1 MINKLP
7 EIEKEDFYE
16 ALCAECEREGLA
28 YRREP
33 ERVYIEDFAYFVY
46 ISEKKIKARNY
57 YQYSPPDTMEFN
69 EKFVFSDRGYVFNLI
84 NRSMLKLALE
94 KRPGSY
100 ALRECQQ
107 VFEKLPLNYEYGI
120 SYKVE
125 DVIGSVSYQKLIE
138 NRVGRK
144 LNVKYRRLP
153 LQFLETAVSLNLQK
167 DEEFILDLMKKDSA
181 KVTETLKEVKFPLCF
196 PDFKFSF
203 LLEFLGIGKKIG
215 LELSKSIWRNKII
228 LSDILKMAEKTETNG
243 ILQKL
248 LKVEDAA
255 GLERLHD
262 RISKKYRK
270 KIAQEIVPR
279 ELDINEKFYKISEAF
294 SKDRELSFL
303 KLITDEKE
311 LYYEGVI
318 QENCVHSYVE
328 EIESGICGIFSGIYK
343 GRRYTVEIVRKGKLF
358 ECNQCL
364 GRKNENDFS
373 ASELKR
379 KIEQCL
385 ERYRKREEIRK
396 KKEKILSFLFGHK
409 GKKVFVERRNRK

>member
-1 MINKLP
+1 MEYCIK
-7 EIEKEDFYE
+7 DFYE
-16 ALCAECEREGLA
+16 ALCSECEREGLA

-33 ERVYIEDFAYFVY
+33 ERVYIENFAYFVY
-46 ISEKKIKARNY
+46 ISGKKIKARNY
-57 YQYSPPDTMEFN
+57 YQYSPPHTMEFD
-69 EKFVFSDRGYVFNLI
+69 EKFVFTDMGYVFNLI
-84 NRSMLKLALE
+84 KRAMLKLALK
-94 KRPGSY
+94 KRPGNY
-100 ALRECQQ
+100 ALRECCE

-120 SYKVE
+120 RFKVE

-138 NRVGRK
+138 SKGGRK

-153 LQFLETAVSLNLQK
+153 LWFLETAVSLNLQK
-167 DEEFILDLMKKDSA
+167 DEEFILDLMEKDSA
-181 KVTETLKEVKFPLCF
+181 KVTETLKKVKFPLCF

-203 LLEFLGIGKKIG
+203 LLEFLGVGKKIG
-215 LELSKSIWRNKII
+215 LEPSKSIWRNEII

-248 LKVEDAA
+248 LKVEDVA

-279 ELDINEKFYKISEAF
+279 ELEINERFYKISEVF

-311 LYYEGVI
+311 LYDEGVM

-328 EIESGICGIFSGIYK
+328 EIESGICGIFWGIYK
-343 GRRYTVEIVRKGKLF
+343 GRRYTVEIVRKGKFF
-358 ECNQCL
+358 ECGQCL
-364 GRKNENDFS
+364 GRKNENDFF

-379 KIEQCL
+379 KIERCL
-385 ERYRKREEIRK
+385 ERYRKHEENK
-396 KKEKILSFLFGHK
+396 KKVERILYLLFGPK
-409 GKKVFVERRNRK
+409 GGKVFDERRVRK

>member
-1 MINKLP
+1 MEYCIK
-7 EIEKEDFYE
+7 DFYE
-16 ALCAECEREGLA
+16 ALCSECEREGLA

-46 ISEKKIKARNY
+46 ISGKKIKARNY
-57 YQYSPPDTMEFN
+57 YQYSPPDTMEFD
-69 EKFVFSDRGYVFNLI
+69 EKFVFSDKGYAFNLI
-84 NRSMLKLALE
+84 NKAMLKLALE
-94 KRPGSY
+94 KRAGNY

-138 NRVGRK
+138 SRVGRK

-153 LQFLETAVSLNLQK
+153 LQFLETAVSLNLQE

-181 KVTETLKEVKFPLCF
+181 KVTETLKEVKFPLCL

-215 LELSKSIWRNKII
+215 LERIWRNKII

-279 ELDINEKFYKISEAF
+279 ELDINKKFYEISEAF
-294 SKDRELSFL
+294 LKDRELSFL

-311 LYYEGVI
+311 LYDEGVI

-343 GRRYTVEIVRKGKLF
+343 GRRYTVEIVRKGKRF
-358 ECNQCL
+358 ECGQCL
-364 GRKNENDFS
+364 GRKNENDFF

-385 ERYRKREEIRK
+385 ERYRKHEENK
-396 KKEKILSFLFGHK
+396 KK
-409 GKKVFVERRNRK
+409 VERLLHLMFGPKVKIYF

>member
-1 MINKLP
+1 MEYCIK
-7 EIEKEDFYE
+7 DFYE
-16 ALCAECEREGLA
+16 ALCSECEREGLA

-69 EKFVFSDRGYVFNLI
+69 EKFVFSDKGYAFNLI
-84 NRSMLKLALE
+84 NRAMLKLALE
-94 KRPGSY
+94 KEPGNY
-100 ALRECQQ
+100 ALRECRQ

-120 SYKVE
+120 GFSLE
-125 DVIGSVSYQKLIE
+125 DVTGSVSYQKLIE
-138 NRVGRK
+138 SRVGRK

-153 LQFLETAVSLNLQK
+153 LKFLETAVSLNLQK
-167 DEEFILDLMKKDSA
+167 DEEFILDLMKKDSI
-181 KVTETLKEVKFPLCF
+181 KVTKVLKKVKFPMCF
-196 PDFKFSF
+196 PDFKISF

-215 LELSKSIWRNKII
+215 LEPSKSIWRTQIL
-228 LSDILKMAEKTETNG
+228 LSDILEMAEKTETNE
-243 ILQKL
+243 IWQKL
-248 LKVEDAA
+248 LKVEDVA

-262 RISKKYRK
+262 RISKRYRK
-270 KIAQEIVPR
+270 MIAQEIVPR
-279 ELDINEKFYKISEAF
+279 ELDINKKFYKISEAF

-311 LYYEGVI
+311 LYDEGVI

-358 ECNQCL
+358 ECGQCL

-379 KIEQCL
+379 KIETVLSRFRKQ
-385 ERYRKREEIRK
+385 ERI
-396 KKEKILSFLFGHK
+396 KEKMKKISTFLFCPK
-409 GKKVFVERRNRK
+409 GGKVFEERSDRK

>member
-1 MINKLP
+1 MEYCIK
-7 EIEKEDFYE
+7 DFYE
-16 ALCAECEREGLA
+16 ALCSECEREGLT

-46 ISEKKIKARNY
+46 ISGKKIKARNY
-57 YQYSPPDTMEFN
+57 YQYSPPYTMEFN
-69 EKFVFSDRGYVFNLI
+69 EKFVFSDRGYAFNLI
-84 NRSMLKLALE
+84 NRAMLKLALE
-94 KRPGSY
+94 KRPGNY
-100 ALRECQQ
+100 ALRECRH

-138 NRVGRK
+138 SRAGRK

-153 LQFLETAVSLNLQK
+153 LQFLETAVSLNLQE
-167 DEEFILDLMKKDSA
+167 DEEFILDLMKKDSTE
-181 KVTETLKEVKFPLCF
+181 VTETLKEVKFPLCL

-215 LELSKSIWRNKII
+215 LERIWRNKII

-279 ELDINEKFYKISEAF
+279 ELDINEKFYEISEAF
-294 SKDRELSFL
+294 LKDRELSFL

-343 GRRYTVEIVRKGKLF
+343 GRRYTVEIVRKGKRF
-358 ECNQCL
+358 ECGQCL
-364 GRKNENDFS
+364 GRKNENDFF

-379 KIEQCL
+379 KIETVLSRFRKQ
-385 ERYRKREEIRK
+385 ERI
-396 KKEKILSFLFGHK
+396 KEKMKKISTFLFCPK
-409 GKKVFVERRNRK
+409 GGKVFEERSDRK

>member
-1 MINKLP
+1 MEYCIK
-7 EIEKEDFYE
+7 DFYE
-16 ALCAECEREGLA
+16 ALCSECEREGLT

-57 YQYSPPDTMEFN
+57 YQYSPPHTMEFN
-69 EKFVFSDRGYVFNLI
+69 EKFVFSDMGYAFNLI

-94 KRPGSY
+94 KRPGNY

-107 VFEKLPLNYEYGI
+107 VFEKLPLNYEYGM
-120 SYKVE
+120 SFSLE

-138 NRVGRK
+138 SRAGRK

-167 DEEFILDLMKKDSA
+167 DEEFILDLMEKDSA
-181 KVTETLKEVKFPLCF
+181 KVTETLKKVKFPLCF

-215 LELSKSIWRNKII
+215 LERIWRNKII

-279 ELDINEKFYKISEAF
+279 ELDINEKFHKISEAF

-311 LYYEGVI
+311 LYDEGVI

-328 EIESGICGIFSGIYK
+328 EIESGTCGIFSGIYK
-343 GRRYTVEIVRKGKLF
+343 GKRYTVEIVRNGKFF

-379 KIEQCL
+379 KIGQCL
-385 ERYRKREEIRK
+385 ERYRKHEENK
-396 KKEKILSFLFGHK
+396 KR
-409 GKKVFVERRNRK
+409 VERLLHLMFGPKVKIYF

>member
-1 MINKLP
+1 L
-7 EIEKEDFYE
+7 
-16 ALCAECEREGLA
+16 L
-28 YRREP
+28 RRENVQSW
-33 ERVYIEDFAYFVY
+33 EVQIEDFAYFVY
-46 ISEKKIKARNY
+46 ISGKKIKARNY
-57 YQYSPPDTMEFN
+57 YQYSPPYTMEFD
-69 EKFVFSDRGYVFNLI
+69 EKFVFSDMGYAFNLI
-84 NRSMLKLALE
+84 NRAMLKLALE
-94 KRPGSY
+94 KEPGNY
-100 ALRECQQ
+100 ALRECRH

-138 NRVGRK
+138 SRVGRK

-153 LQFLETAVSLNLQK
+153 LQFLETAVSLNLQE
-167 DEEFILDLMKKDSA
+167 DEEFILGLMKKDSA

-203 LLEFLGIGKKIG
+203 LLEFLGVGKKIG
-215 LELSKSIWRNKII
+215 LERIWRNKII

-248 LKVEDAA
+248 LKVEDVA

-279 ELDINEKFYKISEAF
+279 ELDIGKKFYEISEAF
-294 SKDRELSFL
+294 LKDRELSFL

-379 KIEQCL
+379 KIGQCL

-396 KKEKILSFLFGHK
+396 KKEKILSFFWS
-409 GKKVFVERRNRK
+409 

>member
-16 ALCAECEREGLA
+16 ALCSECEREGLA

-57 YQYSPPDTMEFN
+57 YQYFPPYTMEFD
-69 EKFVFSDRGYVFNLI
+69 EKFVFSDRGYAFNLI
-84 NRSMLKLALE
+84 NRAMLKLALE
-94 KRPGSY
+94 KEPGNY
-100 ALRECQQ
+100 ALRECCE

-138 NRVGRK
+138 SRVGRK
-144 LNVKYRRLP
+144 LNVKYRRLS
-153 LQFLETAVSLNLQK
+153 LQFLETAVSLNLQE

-181 KVTETLKEVKFPLCF
+181 KVTEILKEVKFPLCF

-215 LELSKSIWRNKII
+215 LERIWRNKII

-311 LYYEGVI
+311 LYDEGVI

-328 EIESGICGIFSGIYK
+328 EIESGICGIFSGIYN

-358 ECNQCL
+358 ECGQCL

-379 KIEQCL
+379 KIGQCL
-385 ERYRKREEIRK
+385 KRYRKREEIRK
-396 KKEKILSFLFGHK
+396 KKEKILFFLFGPK
-409 GKKVFVERRNRK
+409 GKRVFVERRVQN

>member
-1 MINKLP
+1 MINNP
-7 EIEKEDFYE
+7 FEKEKFYE
-16 ALCAECEREGLA
+16 ALCSECEREGLA

-46 ISEKKIKARNY
+46 ISGKKIKARNY
-57 YQYSPPDTMEFN
+57 YQYSPPDTMEFD
-69 EKFVFSDRGYVFNLI
+69 EKFVFSDRGYAFNLI

-94 KRPGSY
+94 KRPGNY

-138 NRVGRK
+138 SRVGRK

-181 KVTETLKEVKFPLCF
+181 KVTETLKEVKFPLCL

-215 LELSKSIWRNKII
+215 LERIWRNKII
-228 LSDILKMAEKTETNG
+228 LSDILKMVEKTETNG

-279 ELDINEKFYKISEAF
+279 ELDIGKKFYEISEAF

-311 LYYEGVI
+311 LYDEGVM

-373 ASELKR
+373 ACELKR
-379 KIEQCL
+379 KIERCL

-409 GKKVFVERRNRK
+409 VKIYF

>member
-1 MINKLP
+1 MDFC
-7 EIEKEDFYE
+7 IEEFYE
-16 ALCAECEREGLA
+16 ALCTECEREGLA
-28 YRREP
+28 YRRDP
-33 ERVYIEDFAYFVY
+33 ERVYIENFAHFVY

-57 YQYSPPDTMEFN
+57 YQYSPPHTMEFD
-69 EKFVFSDRGYVFNLI
+69 EKFVFTDMGYVFNLI
-84 NRSMLKLALE
+84 NRAMLKLALK
-94 KRPGSY
+94 KRPGNY
-100 ALRECQQ
+100 ALRECCE

-120 SYKVE
+120 SYKIE

-138 NRVGRK
+138 SRGGRK

-153 LQFLETAVSLNLQK
+153 LWFLETAVSLNLQK
-167 DEEFILDLMKKDSA
+167 DEEFILDLMEKDSA
-181 KVTETLKEVKFPLCF
+181 KVTETLKKVKFPLCF

-203 LLEFLGIGKKIG
+203 LMEFLGIGKKIG
-215 LELSKSIWRNKII
+215 LEPSRSIWRNKII

-248 LKVEDAA
+248 LKVEDVA

-270 KIAQEIVPR
+270 MIAQEIVPR
-279 ELDINEKFYKISEAF
+279 ELDINERFYKISEVF

-311 LYYEGVI
+311 LYDEGVI

-343 GRRYTVEIVRKGKLF
+343 GRRYTVEIVRKGKFF
-358 ECNQCL
+358 ECGQCL
-364 GRKNENDFS
+364 GRKNENDFF

-379 KIEQCL
+379 KIERCL
-385 ERYRKREEIRK
+385 ERYRKHEENK
-396 KKEKILSFLFGHK
+396 KKVERILYLLFGPKGEKIFD
-409 GKKVFVERRNRK
+409 ERRVKG

>member
-69 EKFVFSDRGYVFNLI
+69 EKFVFSDRGYAFNLI
-84 NRSMLKLALE
+84 NRAMLKLALE

-138 NRVGRK
+138 NRAGRK

-181 KVTETLKEVKFPLCF
+181 KVTETLKEVKFPLCL

-215 LELSKSIWRNKII
+215 LERIWRNKII

-279 ELDINEKFYKISEAF
+279 ELDISKKFYEISEAF
-294 SKDRELSFL
+294 LKDRELSFL

-311 LYYEGVI
+311 LYDEGVM

-343 GRRYTVEIVRKGKLF
+343 GRRYTIEIVRKGKLF

-385 ERYRKREEIRK
+385 ERYRKHEENK
-396 KKEKILSFLFGHK
+396 KK
-409 GKKVFVERRNRK
+409 VERLLHLMFGPKVKIYF

>member
-1 MINKLP
+1 MEYCIK
-7 EIEKEDFYE
+7 DFYE
-16 ALCAECEREGLA
+16 ALCSECEREGLA
-28 YRREP
+28 YRRDP

-69 EKFVFSDRGYVFNLI
+69 EKFVFSDRGYAFNLI
-84 NRSMLKLALE
+84 KRAMLKLAL
-94 KRPGSY
+94 KKSPGNY

-107 VFEKLPLNYEYGI
+107 VFEKLPLHYEYSIKFTLKEII
-120 SYKVE
+120 S
-125 DVIGSVSYQKLIE
+125 SVSYQKLIE
-138 NRVGRK
+138 NRAGRK

-153 LQFLETAVSLNLQK
+153 LQFLETAVSLNLQE
-167 DEEFILDLMKKDSA
+167 DEEFIVDLMKKDST
-181 KVTETLKEVKFPLCF
+181 KVTKVLKKVKFPMCF
-196 PDFKFSF
+196 PDFKISF

-215 LELSKSIWRNKII
+215 LEPSKSIWRNKII
-228 LSDILKMAEKTETNG
+228 LSDILKMAEKTDPKG
-243 ILQKL
+243 IWQKL
-248 LKVEDAA
+248 FKVEDAA

-279 ELDINEKFYKISEAF
+279 ELDINERFYKISEAF
-294 SKDRELSFL
+294 LKDRELSFL

-311 LYYEGVI
+311 LYDEGVI

-364 GRKNENDFS
+364 GRKNENDFF

-385 ERYRKREEIRK
+385 ERYRKHEENK
-396 KKEKILSFLFGHK
+396 KKVERILYLLFGPKGEKIFDK
-409 GKKVFVERRNRK
+409 RRIKR

>member
-1 MINKLP
+1 MEYCIK
-7 EIEKEDFYE
+7 DFYE

-46 ISEKKIKARNY
+46 ISGKKIKARNY
-57 YQYSPPDTMEFN
+57 YQYSPPYTMEFD
-69 EKFVFSDRGYVFNLI
+69 EKFVFSDMGYAFNLI
-84 NRSMLKLALE
+84 NRAMLKLALE
-94 KRPGSY
+94 KEPGNY
-100 ALRECQQ
+100 ALRECRH

-120 SYKVE
+120 SFSLE
-125 DVIGSVSYQKLIE
+125 DVTGSVSYQKLIE
-138 NRVGRK
+138 SRAGRK

-167 DEEFILDLMKKDSA
+167 DEEFILDLMKKDSTE
-181 KVTETLKEVKFPLCF
+181 VTETLKEVKFPLCL

-215 LELSKSIWRNKII
+215 LERIWRNKII

-279 ELDINEKFYKISEAF
+279 ELDINKKFYEISEAF
-294 SKDRELSFL
+294 LKDRELSFL

-311 LYYEGVI
+311 LYDEGVM

-385 ERYRKREEIRK
+385 ERYRKHEENK
-396 KKEKILSFLFGHK
+396 KRVERLLHLMFGHK
-409 GKKVFVERRNRK
+409 VKIYF

>member
-1 MINKLP
+1 MEYCIK
-7 EIEKEDFYE
+7 DFYE
-16 ALCAECEREGLA
+16 ALCWECEREGLA

-46 ISEKKIKARNY
+46 ISGKKIKARNY
-57 YQYSPPDTMEFN
+57 YQYSPPYTMEFN
-69 EKFVFSDRGYVFNLI
+69 EKFVFSDMGYAFNLI
-84 NRSMLKLALE
+84 NRAMLKLALE
-94 KRPGSY
+94 KEPGNY
-100 ALRECQQ
+100 ALRECRQ

-125 DVIGSVSYQKLIE
+125 DVTGSVSYRKLIE
-138 NRVGRK
+138 SRAGRK

-196 PDFKFSF
+196 PDFKISF

-215 LELSKSIWRNKII
+215 LERIWRNKII

-248 LKVEDAA
+248 LKVEDVA

-279 ELDINEKFYKISEAF
+279 GLDIDKKFYEISETF
-294 SKDRELSFL
+294 LKDRELSFL

-311 LYYEGVI
+311 LYDEGVM

-379 KIEQCL
+379 KIERCL
-385 ERYRKREEIRK
+385 ERYRKREEIKK
-396 KKEKILSFLFGHK
+396 KKEKILSFLFGPK

>member
-1 MINKLP
+1 MDFC
-7 EIEKEDFYE
+7 IEEFYE
-16 ALCAECEREGLA
+16 VLCTECEREGLV
-28 YRREP
+28 YRRDP

-69 EKFVFSDRGYVFNLI
+69 EKFVFSDRGYAFNLI
-84 NRSMLKLALE
+84 NRAMLKLALE

-100 ALRECQQ
+100 ALRECYE
-107 VFEKLPLNYEYGI
+107 VFKELPLNYEYGI

-153 LQFLETAVSLNLQK
+153 LQFLETAVSLNLQE

-181 KVTETLKEVKFPLCF
+181 KVTEALKEVKFPLCF

-215 LELSKSIWRNKII
+215 LERIWRNKII

-248 LKVEDAA
+248 LKVEDSA

-311 LYYEGVI
+311 LYDEGVM

-364 GRKNENDFS
+364 GRKNKNDFS

-379 KIEQCL
+379 KIGQCL

-409 GKKVFVERRNRK
+409 VKIYF

>member
-1 MINKLP
+1 
-7 EIEKEDFYE
+7 
-16 ALCAECEREGLA
+16 
-28 YRREP
+28 
-33 ERVYIEDFAYFVY
+33 
-46 ISEKKIKARNY
+46 
-57 YQYSPPDTMEFN
+57 MEFD
-69 EKFVFSDRGYVFNLI
+69 EKFVFTDMNYEFNLI
-84 NRSMLKLALE
+84 KRVMLKLALDQ
-94 KRPGSY
+94 RPGNY
-100 ALRECQQ
+100 TLKECQQ
-107 VFEKLPLNYEYGI
+107 VFEKLPLNYEYGM
-120 SYKVE
+120 SFSLE

-138 NRVGRK
+138 SRVGRK

-153 LQFLETAVSLNLQK
+153 LKFLETAVSLNLQE

-215 LELSKSIWRNKII
+215 LELSRSIWRNKII
-228 LSDILKMAEKTETNG
+228 LSDILKMAEKTETNE

-279 ELDINEKFYKISEAF
+279 ELDINKKFYKISEAF

-311 LYYEGVI
+311 LYDEGVR

-343 GRRYTVEIVRKGKLF
+343 GRKYTVEIVRKGFF
-358 ECNQCL
+358 ECGQCL
-364 GRKNENDFS
+364 GRKNENDFF
-373 ASELKR
+373 ASKLKR

-385 ERYRKREEIRK
+385 ERYREDEETK
-396 KKEKILSFLFGHK
+396 KN
-409 GKKVFVERRNRK
+409 V

>member
-1 MINKLP
+1 MEYCIK
-7 EIEKEDFYE
+7 DFYE
-16 ALCAECEREGLA
+16 ALCTECEREGLA

-57 YQYSPPDTMEFN
+57 YQYSPPNTMEFN
-69 EKFVFSDRGYVFNLI
+69 EKFVFSDMGYAFNLI
-84 NRSMLKLALE
+84 NRAMLKLALE
-94 KRPGSY
+94 KRPGNY

-107 VFEKLPLNYEYGI
+107 VFEKLPLHYEYSIKFTLKEII
-120 SYKVE
+120 S
-125 DVIGSVSYQKLIE
+125 SVSYQKLIE
-138 NRVGRK
+138 NRAGRK

-153 LQFLETAVSLNLQK
+153 LQFLETAVSLNLQE
-167 DEEFILDLMKKDSA
+167 DEEFILDLMKKDST

-203 LLEFLGIGKKIG
+203 LLEFLGVGKKIG
-215 LELSKSIWRNKII
+215 LEPSKSIWRNEII

-279 ELDINEKFYKISEAF
+279 ELDIGKKFYEISEAF
-294 SKDRELSFL
+294 LKDRELSFL

-311 LYYEGVI
+311 LYDEGVM

-343 GRRYTVEIVRKGKLF
+343 GRRYTVEIVRKGKRF

-364 GRKNENDFS
+364 GRKNENDFF

-379 KIEQCL
+379 KIERCL
-385 ERYRKREEIRK
+385 ERYRKHEENRK
-396 KKEKILSFLFGHK
+396 RVEGLLYLMFGPK
-409 GKKVFVERRNRK
+409 GGKVFDERSVKE

>member
-1 MINKLP
+1 MDFC
-7 EIEKEDFYE
+7 IEEFYE
-16 ALCAECEREGLA
+16 ALCSECECEGLI
-28 YRREP
+28 YRKGLEY
-33 ERVYIEDFAYFVY
+33 VYIGDFSCLVY
-46 ISEKKIKARNY
+46 IKEKKIRVRKKYHYR
-57 YQYSPPDTMEFN
+57 PPYAMEFN
-69 EKFVFSDRGYVFNLI
+69 EKFVFSDKGYAFNLI
-84 NRSMLKLALE
+84 NRAMLKLALNRE
-94 KRPGSY
+94 PENH
-100 ALRECQQ
+100 ALRECRQ

-138 NRVGRK
+138 SRAGRK

-153 LQFLETAVSLNLQK
+153 LQFLETAVSLNLQE

-215 LELSKSIWRNKII
+215 LERIWRNKII

-279 ELDINEKFYKISEAF
+279 ELDIGKKFYEISEVF
-294 SKDRELSFL
+294 LKDRELSFL

-318 QENCVHSYVE
+318 QENCVHSYIE

-379 KIEQCL
+379 KIERCL
-385 ERYRKREEIRK
+385 ERYRKHEENK
-396 KKEKILSFLFGHK
+396 KWVERLLHLMFGHK
-409 GKKVFVERRNRK
+409 VKIYF

>member
-1 MINKLP
+1 MEYCIK
-7 EIEKEDFYE
+7 DFYE
-16 ALCAECEREGLA
+16 ALCTECEREGLA

-46 ISEKKIKARNY
+46 ISGKKIKARNY
-57 YQYSPPDTMEFN
+57 YQYSPPHTMEFN
-69 EKFVFSDRGYVFNLI
+69 EKFVFSDRGYAFNLI

-94 KRPGSY
+94 KRPGNY

-138 NRVGRK
+138 SRVGRK

-181 KVTETLKEVKFPLCF
+181 KVTETLKEVKFPLCL

-215 LELSKSIWRNKII
+215 LERIWRNKII

-279 ELDINEKFYKISEAF
+279 ELDIGKKFYEISEAF
-294 SKDRELSFL
+294 LKDRELSFL

-311 LYYEGVI
+311 LYYEGVM
-318 QENCVHSYVE
+318 QENCVHSYVKK
-328 EIESGICGIFSGIYK
+328 IESGICGIFSGIYK
-343 GRRYTVEIVRKGKLF
+343 GRRYTVEIVRERLFF
-358 ECNQCL
+358 ECSQCL

-385 ERYRKREEIRK
+385 ERYRKHEENK
-396 KKEKILSFLFGHK
+396 KWVERLLHLMFGPK
-409 GKKVFVERRNRK
+409 GKKVFEERSVRQ

>member
-1 MINKLP
+1 MEYCIK
-7 EIEKEDFYE
+7 DFYE
-16 ALCAECEREGLA
+16 ALCSECEREGLA

-46 ISEKKIKARNY
+46 ISERKIKARNY
-57 YQYSPPDTMEFN
+57 YQYSPSHTMEFN
-69 EKFVFSDRGYVFNLI
+69 EKFVFSDRGYAFNLI
-84 NRSMLKLALE
+84 NRAILKLALG
-94 KRPGSY
+94 KRPGNY
-100 ALRECQQ
+100 ALRECRQ

-120 SYKVE
+120 SFSLE

-138 NRVGRK
+138 SRVGRK

-167 DEEFILDLMKKDSA
+167 DEEFILDLMKKDSTE
-181 KVTETLKEVKFPLCF
+181 VTETLKKVKFPLCF

-215 LELSKSIWRNKII
+215 LERIWRNKII

-262 RISKKYRK
+262 KISKKYRE

-311 LYYEGVI
+311 LYDERVM

-379 KIEQCL
+379 KIERCL

-396 KKEKILSFLFGHK
+396 KKEKILFFLFGPK
-409 GKKVFVERRNRK
+409 GKRVFVERRVQK

>member
-7 EIEKEDFYE
+7 EIEKEEFYK
-16 ALCAECEREGLA
+16 ALCPECECEGFV
-28 YRREP
+28 YRKGLEYVYIKDLSCF
-33 ERVYIEDFAYFVY
+33 VYIEGKDIMVREFSHQEPFFAGELGEGFLFTD
-46 ISEKKIKARNY
+46 RN
-57 YQYSPPDTMEFN
+57 
-69 EKFVFSDRGYVFNLI
+69 YVFNLI
-84 NRSMLKLALE
+84 KRAMLKLALE
-94 KRPGSY
+94 KRPGNY

-107 VFEKLPLNYEYGI
+107 VFEKLPLHYEYSIKFTLKEII
-120 SYKVE
+120 S
-125 DVIGSVSYQKLIE
+125 SVSYQKLIE
-138 NRVGRK
+138 NRAGRK

-153 LQFLETAVSLNLQK
+153 LQFLETAVSLNLQE
-167 DEEFILDLMKKDSA
+167 DEEFILDLMKKDST

-203 LLEFLGIGKKIG
+203 LLEFLGVGKKIG
-215 LELSKSIWRNKII
+215 LEPSKSIWRNEII

-279 ELDINEKFYKISEAF
+279 ELDIGKKFYEISEAF
-294 SKDRELSFL
+294 LKDRELSFL

-311 LYYEGVI
+311 LYDEGVM

-328 EIESGICGIFSGIYK
+328 AIESGICAIFSGIYK
-343 GRRYTVEIVRKGKLF
+343 GKRYTVEIVRERLFF
-358 ECNQCL
+358 ECSQCL

-379 KIEQCL
+379 KIERCL
-385 ERYRKREEIRK
+385 ERYRKHEENK
-396 KKEKILSFLFGHK
+396 KKVERILYLLFGPK
-409 GKKVFVERRNRK
+409 GGKVFEERSVKE

>member
-1 MINKLP
+1 MDFC
-7 EIEKEDFYE
+7 IEEFYE
-16 ALCAECEREGLA
+16 ALCSECEREGLA
-28 YRREP
+28 YRRDS

-69 EKFVFSDRGYVFNLI
+69 EKFVFSDKGYVFNLI
-84 NRSMLKLALE
+84 NRAMLKLALE
-94 KRPGSY
+94 KRPGNY

-107 VFEKLPLNYEYGI
+107 VFEKLPLHYEYSIKFTLKEII
-120 SYKVE
+120 S
-125 DVIGSVSYQKLIE
+125 SVSYQKLIE
-138 NRVGRK
+138 NRAGRK

-181 KVTETLKEVKFPLCF
+181 KVTETLKEVKFPLCL

-203 LLEFLGIGKKIG
+203 LLEFLGVGKKIG
-215 LELSKSIWRNKII
+215 LEPSKSIWRNEII
-228 LSDILKMAEKTETNG
+228 LSDILKMSEKTETNG

-311 LYYEGVI
+311 LYYEGVM

-328 EIESGICGIFSGIYK
+328 EIESGICGIFLGIYK

-358 ECNQCL
+358 ECGQCL

-379 KIEQCL
+379 KIGQCL
-385 ERYRKREEIRK
+385 ERYRKHEENK
-396 KKEKILSFLFGHK
+396 KKVERLLHLMFGHK
-409 GKKVFVERRNRK
+409 VKIYF

>member
-1 MINKLP
+1 MEYCIK
-7 EIEKEDFYE
+7 DFYE
-16 ALCAECEREGLA
+16 ALCTECEREGLV

-33 ERVYIEDFAYFVY
+33 EHVYIEDFAYFVY

-57 YQYSPPDTMEFN
+57 YQYSPPYTMEFN

-84 NRSMLKLALE
+84 NRAMLKLALE
-94 KRPGSY
+94 KEPGNY
-100 ALRECQQ
+100 ALRECCE

-138 NRVGRK
+138 NRAGRK

-153 LQFLETAVSLNLQK
+153 LKFLETAVSLNLQK
-167 DEEFILDLMKKDSA
+167 DEEFILDLMEKDSA
-181 KVTETLKEVKFPLCF
+181 KVTETLKKVKFPLCF

-215 LELSKSIWRNKII
+215 LERIWRNKII
-228 LSDILKMAEKTETNG
+228 LSDILKMAEKMETNG

-311 LYYEGVI
+311 LYYEGVM

-379 KIEQCL
+379 KIETVLSRFRKQ
-385 ERYRKREEIRK
+385 ERI
-396 KKEKILSFLFGHK
+396 KEKMKKISTFLFCPK
-409 GKKVFVERRNRK
+409 GGKVFEERSDRK

>member
-1 MINKLP
+1 MDFC
-7 EIEKEDFYE
+7 IEEFYE
-16 ALCAECEREGLA
+16 VLCTECEREGLA

-46 ISEKKIKARNY
+46 ISGKKIKARNY
-57 YQYSPPDTMEFN
+57 YQYSPPYTMEFN
-69 EKFVFSDRGYVFNLI
+69 EKFVFSDMGYAFNLI
-84 NRSMLKLALE
+84 NRAMLKLALE
-94 KRPGSY
+94 KRPGNY
-100 ALRECQQ
+100 TLRECQQ

-138 NRVGRK
+138 SRVGRK

-153 LQFLETAVSLNLQK
+153 LQFLETAVSLNLQE

-215 LELSKSIWRNKII
+215 LERIWRNKII

-262 RISKKYRK
+262 RISKRYRK
-270 KIAQEIVPR
+270 MIAQEIVPR
-279 ELDINEKFYKISEAF
+279 ELDINKKFYEISETF
-294 SKDRELSFL
+294 LKDRELSFL
-303 KLITDEKE
+303 KLITDEKV
-311 LYYEGVI
+311 LYDEGVI

-379 KIEQCL
+379 KIERCL
-385 ERYRKREEIRK
+385 ERYRKHEENK
-396 KKEKILSFLFGHK
+396 KR
-409 GKKVFVERRNRK
+409 VERLLHLMFGPKVKIYF

>member
-1 MINKLP
+1 MHWKKVP
-7 EIEKEDFYE
+7 EI
-16 ALCAECEREGLA
+16 
-28 YRREP
+28 
-33 ERVYIEDFAYFVY
+33 
-46 ISEKKIKARNY
+46 
-57 YQYSPPDTMEFN
+57 
-69 EKFVFSDRGYVFNLI
+69 
-84 NRSMLKLALE
+84 
-94 KRPGSY
+94 Y
-100 ALRECQQ
+100 ALRECCE

-138 NRVGRK
+138 NRAGRK

-153 LQFLETAVSLNLQK
+153 LQFLETAVSLNLQE
-167 DEEFILDLMKKDSA
+167 DEEFILDLMKKDST

-203 LLEFLGIGKKIG
+203 LLEFLGVGKKIG
-215 LELSKSIWRNKII
+215 LEPSKSIWRNEII

-270 KIAQEIVPR
+270 KIAQEIVSR
-279 ELDINEKFYKISEAF
+279 ELDINEKFYKISEVF

-311 LYYEGVI
+311 LYDEGVM

-343 GRRYTVEIVRKGKLF
+343 GRRYTVEIVRKGKFF
-358 ECNQCL
+358 ECGQCL

-385 ERYRKREEIRK
+385 ERYRKHEENK
-396 KKEKILSFLFGHK
+396 KRVERFLYLLFGPK
-409 GKKVFVERRNRK
+409 GKKVFVERSN

>member
-1 MINKLP
+1 MEYCIK
-7 EIEKEDFYE
+7 DFYE

-57 YQYSPPDTMEFN
+57 YQYTPPDTMEFN
-69 EKFVFSDRGYVFNLI
+69 EKFVFSDRGYAFNLI
-84 NRSMLKLALE
+84 NRAMLKLALDQ
-94 KRPGSY
+94 RPGNY

-138 NRVGRK
+138 SRVGRK

-153 LQFLETAVSLNLQK
+153 LKFLETAVSLNLQK
-167 DEEFILDLMKKDSA
+167 DEEFILDLMKKDSI
-181 KVTETLKEVKFPLCF
+181 KVTKVLKKVKFPMCF
-196 PDFKFSF
+196 SDFKISF

-215 LELSKSIWRNKII
+215 LEPSKSIWRTQIL
-228 LSDILKMAEKTETNG
+228 LSDILKMAEKTETNE
-243 ILQKL
+243 IWQKL
-248 LKVEDAA
+248 LKVEDVA

-262 RISKKYRK
+262 RISKRYRK
-270 KIAQEIVPR
+270 MIAQEIVPR
-279 ELDINEKFYKISEAF
+279 ELDIDKRFHKISEVF
-294 SKDRELSFL
+294 LKDRELSFL

-311 LYYEGVI
+311 LYDEGVI
-318 QENCVHSYVE
+318 QESCVHSYVE

-343 GRRYTVEIVRKGKLF
+343 GKRYTVEIIRKGKFF
-358 ECNQCL
+358 ECDQCL
-364 GRKNENDFS
+364 GRKNENDFF
-373 ASELKR
+373 ASELKM
-379 KIEQCL
+379 KIGQCL
-385 ERYRKREEIRK
+385 VRYREDEETK
-396 KKEKILSFLFGHK
+396 KN
-409 GKKVFVERRNRK
+409 V

>member
-1 MINKLP
+1 MEYCIK
-7 EIEKEDFYE
+7 DFYE

-28 YRREP
+28 YRRDP

-46 ISEKKIKARNY
+46 ISKKKIKARNY
-57 YQYSPPDTMEFN
+57 YQYSPPHTMEFN
-69 EKFVFSDRGYVFNLI
+69 EKFVFSDMGYAFNLI
-84 NRSMLKLALE
+84 NRAMLKLALE
-94 KRPGSY
+94 KEPGNY
-100 ALRECQQ
+100 ALRDCRQ

-120 SYKVE
+120 GFSLE
-125 DVIGSVSYQKLIE
+125 NVIGSISYQKLIE
-138 NRVGRK
+138 SRARRK

-153 LQFLETAVSLNLQK
+153 LQFLETAVSLNLQE
-167 DEEFILDLMKKDSA
+167 DEEFIVDLMKKDST
-181 KVTETLKEVKFPLCF
+181 KVTETLKKVKFPLCF

-203 LLEFLGIGKKIG
+203 LLEFLGVGKKIG
-215 LELSKSIWRNKII
+215 LERIWRNKII

-248 LKVEDAA
+248 LKVEDVA

-279 ELDINEKFYKISEAF
+279 ELDIGKKFYEISEAF
-294 SKDRELSFL
+294 LKDRELSFL

-364 GRKNENDFS
+364 GRKNENDFF

-385 ERYRKREEIRK
+385 ERYRKHEEIRK
-396 KKEKILSFLFGHK
+396 KKEKILFFLFGHK
-409 GKKVFVERRNRK
+409 GKKVFVERRVQK

>member
-1 MINKLP
+1 MEYCIK
-7 EIEKEDFYE
+7 DFYE
-16 ALCAECEREGLA
+16 ALCSECEREGLA

-46 ISEKKIKARNY
+46 ISGKKIKARNY
-57 YQYSPPDTMEFN
+57 YQYSPPYTMEFN
-69 EKFVFSDRGYVFNLI
+69 EKFVFSDKGYVFNLI
-84 NRSMLKLALE
+84 NRAMLKLALE
-94 KRPGSY
+94 KRPGNY
-100 ALRECQQ
+100 TLKECQQ

-138 NRVGRK
+138 NRAGRK

-153 LQFLETAVSLNLQK
+153 LQFLETAVSLNLQE

-181 KVTETLKEVKFPLCF
+181 KVTETLKEVKFPLCL

-215 LELSKSIWRNKII
+215 LELSRSIWRNKII

-311 LYYEGVI
+311 LYDEGVM

-379 KIEQCL
+379 KIGQCL
-385 ERYRKREEIRK
+385 KRYRKREEIRK
-396 KKEKILSFLFGHK
+396 KKEKILFFLFGPK
-409 GKKVFVERRNRK
+409 GKRVFVERRVQN

>member
-16 ALCAECEREGLA
+16 ALCSECEREGLV
-28 YRREP
+28 YRKGSEY
-33 ERVYIEDFAYFVY
+33 VYIGDFSCLVY
-46 ISEKKIKARNY
+46 IKEKKIRVRKKYHYR
-57 YQYSPPDTMEFN
+57 PPYTMEFD
-69 EKFVFSDRGYVFNLI
+69 EKFVFTDMNYEFNLI
-84 NRSMLKLALE
+84 KRVMLKLALE

-107 VFEKLPLNYEYGI
+107 VFEKLPLSYEYGI
-120 SYKVE
+120 SFSLE

-138 NRVGRK
+138 SRVARK

-153 LQFLETAVSLNLQK
+153 LQFLETAVSLNLQE

-181 KVTETLKEVKFPLCF
+181 KVTETLKEVKFPLCL

-215 LELSKSIWRNKII
+215 LERIWRNKII

-279 ELDINEKFYKISEAF
+279 ELDISKKFYEISEAF
-294 SKDRELSFL
+294 LKDRELSFL
-303 KLITDEKE
+303 KLITDD
-311 LYYEGVI
+311 I
-318 QENCVHSYVE
+318 
-328 EIESGICGIFSGIYK
+328 
-343 GRRYTVEIVRKGKLF
+343 
-358 ECNQCL
+358 
-364 GRKNENDFS
+364 
-373 ASELKR
+373 LKR
-379 KIEQCL
+379 KGSDL
-385 ERYRKREEIRK
+385 Y
-396 KKEKILSFLFGHK
+396 
-409 GKKVFVERRNRK
+409 GKKISDSGDKWNINA

>member
-1 MINKLP
+1 MEYCIK
-7 EIEKEDFYE
+7 DFYE
-16 ALCAECEREGLA
+16 ALCSECEREGLA

-57 YQYSPPDTMEFN
+57 YQYSPPDTMEFD
-69 EKFVFSDRGYVFNLI
+69 EKFVFSDRGYAFNLI
-84 NRSMLKLALE
+84 NRAMLKLALE
-94 KRPGSY
+94 KSPGNY
-100 ALRECQQ
+100 ALRECCE

-138 NRVGRK
+138 SRVGRK

-167 DEEFILDLMKKDSA
+167 DEEFILDLMKKDST
-181 KVTETLKEVKFPLCF
+181 KVTGTLKEVKFPLCF

-215 LELSKSIWRNKII
+215 LERIWRNKII

-279 ELDINEKFYKISEAF
+279 ELDIGKKFYEISEAF
-294 SKDRELSFL
+294 LKDRELSFL

-343 GRRYTVEIVRKGKLF
+343 GRRYTVEIVREGKLF

-379 KIEQCL
+379 KIETVLSRFRKQ
-385 ERYRKREEIRK
+385 ERI
-396 KKEKILSFLFGHK
+396 KEKMKKISTFLFCPK
-409 GKKVFVERRNRK
+409 GGKVFEERSDRK

>member
-1 MINKLP
+1 MINNP
-7 EIEKEDFYE
+7 FEKEKFYE
-16 ALCAECEREGLA
+16 ALCSECEREGLA

-57 YQYSPPDTMEFN
+57 YQYSPPDTMEFD
-69 EKFVFSDRGYVFNLI
+69 EKFVFSDRGYAFNLI

-94 KRPGSY
+94 KRPGNY

-138 NRVGRK
+138 SRVGRK

-167 DEEFILDLMKKDSA
+167 DEKFILDLMKKDSA
-181 KVTETLKEVKFPLCF
+181 KVTETLKEVKFPLCL

-215 LELSKSIWRNKII
+215 LERIWRNKII
-228 LSDILKMAEKTETNG
+228 LSDILKMVEKTETNG

-279 ELDINEKFYKISEAF
+279 ELDIGKKFYEISEAF

-311 LYYEGVI
+311 LYDEGVM

-373 ASELKR
+373 ACELKR
-379 KIEQCL
+379 KIERCL

-409 GKKVFVERRNRK
+409 VKIYF

>member
-1 MINKLP
+1 
-7 EIEKEDFYE
+7 
-16 ALCAECEREGLA
+16 
-28 YRREP
+28 
-33 ERVYIEDFAYFVY
+33 
-46 ISEKKIKARNY
+46 
-57 YQYSPPDTMEFN
+57 MEFN
-69 EKFVFSDRGYVFNLI
+69 EKFVFSDMGYAFNLI
-84 NRSMLKLALE
+84 NRAMLKLALE
-94 KRPGSY
+94 KRPGNY
-100 ALRECQQ
+100 TLKECQQ

-138 NRVGRK
+138 SRAGRK

-167 DEEFILDLMKKDSA
+167 DEEFILDFMKNDST
-181 KVTETLKEVKFPLCF
+181 KVAETLKKVKFPLCF

-215 LELSKSIWRNKII
+215 LERIWRNKII

-311 LYYEGVI
+311 LYDEGVI

-379 KIEQCL
+379 KIERCL
-385 ERYRKREEIRK
+385 ERYRKHEENK
-396 KKEKILSFLFGHK
+396 KWVERLLHLMFGHK
-409 GKKVFVERRNRK
+409 VKIYF

>member
-1 MINKLP
+1 MEYCIK
-7 EIEKEDFYE
+7 DFYE
-16 ALCAECEREGLA
+16 ALCSECEREGLA

-46 ISEKKIKARNY
+46 ISGKKIKARNY
-57 YQYSPPDTMEFN
+57 YQYSPPDTMEFD
-69 EKFVFSDRGYVFNLI
+69 EKFVFSDMGYAFNLI
-84 NRSMLKLALE
+84 KRAMLKLALDQ
-94 KRPGSY
+94 RPGNY
-100 ALRECQQ
+100 ALKECCQ

-138 NRVGRK
+138 NRAGRK

-167 DEEFILDLMKKDSA
+167 DEEFILDLMKKDGTE
-181 KVTETLKEVKFPLCF
+181 VTETIKKVEFPMCF
-196 PDFKFSF
+196 PDFRISF

-215 LELSKSIWRNKII
+215 LELSRSIWRNKII

-279 ELDINEKFYKISEAF
+279 ELDIGKKFYEISEAF
-294 SKDRELSFL
+294 LKDRELSFL

-311 LYYEGVI
+311 LYYEGVM
-318 QENCVHSYVE
+318 QENCVHSYVKK
-328 EIESGICGIFSGIYK
+328 IESGICGIFSGIYK
-343 GRRYTVEIVRKGKLF
+343 GRRYTVEIVRERLF
-358 ECNQCL
+358 FKCSQCL

-379 KIEQCL
+379 KIEQRL
-385 ERYRKREEIRK
+385 ERYRKHEENRK
-396 KKEKILSFLFGHK
+396 R
-409 GKKVFVERRNRK
+409 VERLLHLMFGPKVKIYF